1 MTTISPSIS
10 NSSSCDRT
18 NVSIVTLG
26 LSALGIVFGDLGTS
40 PLYALQEAFHAGR
53 GVLPIPANVIGS
65 VSLFLWAL
73 IIMVSIKYVFVLM
86 RADNRGEGGILA
98 LLTLVIGAG
107 RTSDGP
113 SRRTKFLIFLGMIG
127 TAMLYGDGAIT
138 PAISVLSAIEGLQ
151 VATPAFAPYIVP
163 ITVIILVALFAIQ
176 PYGSGKVGIIF
187 GPILLLWFITIAA
200 LGLNSLL
207 QNPTILQAVN
217 PLNAVRFFAHNGSHG
232 FIALGAVV
240 LCLTGGEALYA
251 DMGHFGRRPIQ
262 LAWYTV
268 ALPALLLN
276 YLGQGALLLTH
287 PEVAS
292 KPFYAMV
299 PTWGLYPTVVLAALA
314 TIVASQALIA
324 AVFSLTRQAAQLGY
338 SPRVEVVQTSGT
350 TIGQVYLPTLNW
362 ILMLVTIAI
371 VLLFKTSDSLA
382 SAYGLAV
389 SVTMA
394 LTTVLFAALARR
406 EWKWSWLAIAAVA
419 GTFMIAD
426 LAFVLANALKFLDG
440 GWLPMLIGGVAFFT
454 MAAWFTG
461 RKVIQKEHEARTLSV
476 ADLIESLSPSP
487 PNRIHGCAVFLTAN
501 PEVVPAALLHQLKHN
516 QVLHEQVVLL
526 HLVTEEV
533 PYIALVDRL
542 QIAECSLGFINI
554 AARFGFMEEPH
565 IPNTLRQASAL
576 HPTFE
581 LEEMTTTYF
590 LSLLTMLVDTQKG
603 RRGILG
609 VGRRAMLRFFVY
621 LVRNEHVAT
630 LRFGLPIN
638 RVVQLGQLVEL
649 R

>member
-1 MTTISPSIS
+1 MLTTA
-10 NSSSCDRT
+10 
-18 NVSIVTLG
+18 

-40 PLYALQEAFHAGR
+40 PLYALQEAFHPGH
-53 GVLPIPANVIGS
+53 GVASTAANVVGS

-98 LLTLVIGAG
+98 LLTLVVGAG
-107 RTSDGP
+107 RGTGGP
-113 SRRTKFLIFLGMIG
+113 AKRTKFLIFLGLVG

-151 VATPAFAPYIVP
+151 VATPAFTPYIVP
-163 ITVIILVALFAIQ
+163 ITVAILIGLFAIQ
-176 PYGSGKVGIIF
+176 PHGSGKVGIIF
-187 GPILLLWFITIAA
+187 GPILLLWFIAIAVLGFGA
-200 LGLNSLL
+200 LIK
-207 QNPTILQAVN
+207 NPAILQACN
-217 PLNAVRFFAHNGSHG
+217 PLNAARFFAHNGTHG

-262 LAWYTV
+262 LAWYGV
-268 ALPALLLN
+268 ALPALILN
-276 YLGQGALLLTH
+276 YLGQGALLLAH
-287 PEVAS
+287 PELAS
-292 KPFYAMV
+292 KPFYSMV
-299 PTWGLYPTVVLAALA
+299 PSWGLYPMVVLAALA

-338 SPRVEVVQTSGT
+338 SPRVNVVQTSGA

-362 ILMLVTIAI
+362 ILMVVTIGI

-382 SAYGLAV
+382 AAYGLAV

-406 EWKWSWLAIAAVA
+406 KWQWSWLAVVAVA
-419 GTFMIAD
+419 GTFMVAD
-426 LAFVLANALKFLDG
+426 LSFVLANALKFLDG

-461 RKVIQKEHEARTLSV
+461 RKVVQEEHEARALPV
-476 ADLIESLSPSP
+476 ADFIANLAASP
-487 PNRIHGCAVFLTAN
+487 PHRIDGCAIFLTGN
-501 PEVVPAALLHQLKHN
+501 PQVVPAALLHQLKHN
-516 QVLHEQVVLL
+516 QVLHSQVVLL
-526 HLVTEEV
+526 HLVTEES
-533 PYIALVDRL
+533 PYIPLDKRL
-542 QIAECSLGFINI
+542 TVSERPLGFLSIS
-554 AARFGFMEEPH
+554 ARFGFMEEPH
-565 IPNTLRQASAL
+565 IPDTLRQAAVL
-576 HPTFE
+576 HPT
-581 LEEMTTTYF
+581 LQHDEMTTTYF
-590 LSLLTMLVDTQKG
+590 LSLLTLLVNVKTG
-603 RRGILG
+603 RRGITG
-609 VGRRAMLRFFVY
+609 IIRRALLRFFVY

-638 RVVQLGQLVEL
+638 RVVELGQLVEL